1 MNLDSPALNLLIFAI
16 FAAFAAVLFWPGIG
30 LVQALRGRMRMTQ
43 RTQLEDALK
52 YVYDCE
58 FNDIAVT
65 SSRLANALQIVSTT
79 KASELAAHMSRIG
92 LVSREAGRILLTEEG
107 KQYAVQIIR
116 AHRLWERYLADKTGV
131 EPKKWHSQAEEQEH
145 LLSTE
150 EADALSDRLGNPRI
164 DPHGDPIPT
173 AEGELLQEKLMNLTQ
188 LKAGMCA
195 IVKHVEDEPEEV
207 YGQLVA
213 LEIFPGME
221 LRLVN
226 ISDGYYVVE
235 AEGRSLK
242 LTPEAAHNL
251 SIKPV
256 EKIDTERI
264 AGPHESLADLQAGE
278 IARVVRISRACRGFE
293 RRRLMDLGILPETSI
308 KFHRYGLTG
317 GLTSYHVR
325 GTVLA
330 LRSEQARMISIIDRK
345 KVEV

>member
-1 MNLDSPALNLLIFAI
+1 MNMDSPALNLLLFAI
-16 FAAFAAVLFWPGIG
+16 LVAFAVVLFWPGFG
-30 LVQALRGRMRMTQ
+30 LVQAVRGRIRLTQ

-65 SSRLANALQIVSTT
+65 TSRLAKALQIVST
-79 KASELAAHMSRIG
+79 KVSELAAHMSRIG
-92 LVSREAGRILLTEEG
+92 LVSQEDGRILLTEEG

-116 AHRLWERYLADKTGV
+116 AHRLWERYLADETGV
-131 EPKKWHSQAEEQEH
+131 EPKKWHTQAEDYEH
-145 LLSTE
+145 LLSPE
-150 EADALSDRLGNPRI
+150 EANALSDRLGNPRI

-173 AEGELLQEKLMNLTQ
+173 AEGELVQEKLMNLTQ
-188 LKAGMCA
+188 LKVGMCA
-195 IVKHVEDEPEEV
+195 IVSHMEDEPEEV
-207 YGQLVA
+207 YGQLVS

-221 LRLVN
+221 FRLVD
-226 ISDGYYVVE
+226 IFDGYYVVE
-235 AEGRSLK
+235 AEGRNLK

-256 EKIDTERI
+256 EKIDAERI
-264 AGPHESLADLQAGE
+264 AGTNESLADLRVGE

-317 GLTSYHVR
+317 GLTAYHVR

-330 LRSEQARMISIIDRK
+330 LRSEQARMISICDRK